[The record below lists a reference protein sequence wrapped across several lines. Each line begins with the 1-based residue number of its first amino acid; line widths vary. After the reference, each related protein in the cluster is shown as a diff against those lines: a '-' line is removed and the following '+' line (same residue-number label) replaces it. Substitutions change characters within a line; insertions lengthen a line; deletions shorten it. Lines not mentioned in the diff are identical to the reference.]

1 MFHHYKE
8 LKKRMFELDRLQGK
22 MNSGNSNKDKEQ
34 WTIKEEEKEEVPIDT
49 LDGYFI
55 IQTNVNYK

>member
-34 WTIKEEEKEEVPIDT
+34 WTIEEEERKKCPLIPWTVILLFRPT
-49 LDGYFI
+49 
-55 IQTNVNYK
+55 